1 MDIFHFNISMHFL
14 PFFFTS
20 SSSSFSFSSL
30 SFFHFL
36 SLIFNLLFLITSS
49 SDVHFLIRL
58 FLLLT
63 HSTDFRKTASDN
75 QILHF
80 VLHIFLRT
88 MSGSMK
94 ESLYFLWLDYT
105 FIGALKP
112 VLRSVFLILL
122 LYSGIFSIYWVLIDL
137 HAIKFK

>member
-1 MDIFHFNISMHFL
+1 MDIFHFNISMHLL

-20 SSSSFSFSSL
+20 SASSFFLHFFLSFS
-30 SFFHFL
+30 HFL
-36 SLIFNLLFLITSS
+36 PLILNLLFLITSS
-49 SDVHFLIRL
+49 SDVRFIIRL
-58 FLLLT
+58 FLWLT
-63 HSTDFRKTASDN
+63 HSTDFRKTISVS

-112 VLRSVFLILL
+112 MMRSVFLILL
-122 LYSGIFSIYWVLIDL
+122 LYYTIFSISLRINLLAWN
-137 HAIKFK
+137 